1 LVEPLVENKQSAN
14 SFTLFSCGCL
24 KEQKILSIILNVRM
38 PTMNDSLADNHHH
51 LFQYDKQHLI
61 VLLDPIVY
69 NHYVNFQQTEIYSKI
84 HGLTDTFNYV
94 EQNMLK
100 KEIRNHFG
108 TFILKL
114 SIECHK

>member
-1 LVEPLVENKQSAN
+1 MNNSVSYDYYQLIQYNKQQ
-14 SFTLFSCGCL
+14 L
-24 KEQKILSIILNVRM
+24 ILL
-38 PTMNDSLADNHHH
+38 LA
-51 LFQYDKQHLI
+51 
-61 VLLDPIVY
+61 PIVDI
-69 NHYVNFQQTEIYSKI
+69 HYVNFQQTEIYSKI